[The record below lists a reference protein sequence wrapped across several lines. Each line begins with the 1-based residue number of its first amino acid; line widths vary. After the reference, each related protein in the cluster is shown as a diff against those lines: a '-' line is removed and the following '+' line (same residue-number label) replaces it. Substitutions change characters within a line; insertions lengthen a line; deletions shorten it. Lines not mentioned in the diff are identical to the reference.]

1 MNNGTL
7 VPFVWR
13 WWWVLLTGALIAGG
27 AGYGAAMQIT
37 KTYEAKTQLLVG
49 PLNTTFDLDA
59 SGKLA
64 RTYAQLGE
72 GRPVLLRAIK
82 ATGAKL
88 TATELDKATTID
100 SNEITRIISVRVQDP
115 DPKLAASIADAIGAR
130 LVEMSTKRRT
140 VSSGLNTFATSPEI
154 TDLPA
159 GLQEPVVAAA
169 TRVFS
174 GSVAGRLHVTEAADV
189 PSKPIKP
196 SIPLI
201 VVLATL
207 GGLLLAAAIGL
218 VWEARDPPQ
227 AQRAPAPAPPAPIA
241 LLGTGNGSGNGTG
254 FAGAE
259 TQPRDRWGAL
269 VAESRPEY
277 RTGSPQ

>member
-13 WWWVLLTGALIAGG
+13 WWWVLLSGALIAGG
-27 AGYGAAMQIT
+27 AGYAAAMQIT
-37 KTYEAKTQLLVG
+37 KTYEATTQLLVG

-82 ATGAKL
+82 ATGAML

-115 DPKLAASIADAIGAR
+115 DPKLAASIADAIAAG
-130 LVEMSTKRRT
+130 LVAMSTNRRT
-140 VSSGLNTFATSPEI
+140 VSSGLNAFAASPEI
-154 TDLPA
+154 TDLSA
-159 GLQEPVVAAA
+159 GRQETVLAAA
-169 TRVFS
+169 TGVFS
-174 GSVAGRLHVTEAADV
+174 GSIAGRLHVTEAAAA

-201 VVLATL
+201 IVLATL

-218 VWEARDPPQ
+218 VLEARAPRET
-227 AQRAPAPAPPAPIA
+227 ARGPAPAAPVPM
-241 LLGTGNGSGNGTG
+241 T
-254 FAGAE
+254 
-259 TQPRDRWGAL
+259 PGAL
-269 VAESRPEY
+269 RRA
-277 RTGSPQ
+277 

>member
-1 MNNGTL
+1 MNNGSL

-13 WWWVLLTGALIAGG
+13 WWWVLLIGALIAGG
-27 AGYGAAMQIT
+27 AGYAAAAQIT

-72 GRPVLLRAIK
+72 GRPVLFRAIK
-82 ATGAKL
+82 STGAKL
-88 TATELDKATTID
+88 TSTQLDKATTID

-115 DPKLAASIADAIGAR
+115 DPKLAASLADAIAAR

-159 GLQEPVVAAA
+159 GLQAPVLQAAK
-169 TRVFS
+169 RVFS
-174 GSVAGRLHVTEAADV
+174 GSVAGRLHVTEGAEV
-189 PSKPIKP
+189 PAKPVKP

-201 VVLATL
+201 VVLSTM
-207 GGLLLAAAIGL
+207 GGLLLAAGIGL

-227 AQRAPAPAPPAPIA
+227 RQRAIAPTPPAAIT
-241 LLGTGNGSGNGTG
+241 LLTPS
-254 FAGAE
+254 AGPGDIP
-259 TQPRDRWGAL
+259 QRDRWGAL
-269 VAESRPEY
+269 ISETSPPES
-277 RTGSPQ
+277 RTGSPY